1 MTNPRWLNDEE
12 QSLWRLMLAV
22 NRKVSRGIDET
33 LQLGSGLTSSEFAVL
48 VNLSESP
55 DHIIRL
61 RDLCVSLNWDR
72 SRTSHQIIRMEKRGL
87 VVKKRC
93 PDDGRGVYVQL
104 TREGKNAYD
113 LLRLVMWRWLGNWF
127 LILWDQ
133 DMWQPYVITLKRS
146 WLSILTRIKWI
157 NPGFFRGIPDAKVP
171 VFAAL

>member
-61 RDLCVSLNWDR
+61 RDLCASLNWDR

-104 TREGKNAYD
+104 TREGEER
-113 LLRLVMWRWLGNWF
+113 LRSAAPGHVEVVRKLVFDPMGPGHVATLRDYLEKVVAVDF
-127 LILWDQ
+127 DP
-133 DMWQPYVITLKRS
+133 DKYV
-146 WLSILTRIKWI
+146 
-157 NPGFFRGIPDAKVP
+157 GG
-171 VFAAL
+171 